1 MIVRCRGA
9 APGSGTAPER
19 TTRHCQDDAPMSRL
33 TVAYHHGDLP
43 TALLAAV
50 ESAVADGGV
59 SGVSLRDVARRAG
72 VSHGAP
78 AGLPAEALAPDIAF
92 ASAGSVEGRGNL
104 LGE

>member
-19 TTRHCQDDAPMSRL
+19 TTRHCQDDARMSRL

-50 ESAVADGGV
+50 
-59 SGVSLRDVARRAG
+59 
-72 VSHGAP
+72 
-78 AGLPAEALAPDIAF
+78 AGLPPEALVPDIVF